1 MRGRPARRCVFKSKN
16 MTKLTAALTTTLLL
30 LAVSISASPEQDV
43 RSAVLH
49 YRQAL
54 VKKDLSALEQIWT
67 DDYISINAHG
77 VIRTKAERLADLKS
91 GVTAVESIKHEGE
104 IAVKIHGDVAIV
116 TSQITLVG
124 RYNGKE
130 VAGDFRSTHIWKNDK
145 GQWRLLMNQLTGIAK
160 D

>member
-1 MRGRPARRCVFKSKN
+1 MFQVMA
-16 MTKLTAALTTTLLL
+16 KLTAALTTTLLL
-30 LAVSISASPEQDV
+30 VAVSLSASPEQDV

-54 VKKDLSALEQIWT
+54 VKKDLPELAQIWT

-116 TSQITLVG
+116 TSTITLAG

-130 VAGDFRSTHIWKNDK
+130 VAGDFRSTHIWKNDS
-145 GQWRLLMNQLTGIAK
+145 GHWRLLMNQLTGIAK

>member
-1 MRGRPARRCVFKSKN
+1 MFQSMA
-16 MTKLTAALTTTLLL
+16 KLTTALTATLLF
-30 LAVSISASPEQDV
+30 LAASFSASPEQDV

-49 YRQAL
+49 YREAL
-54 VKKDLSALEQIWT
+54 VKKDLPALEQIWT

-77 VIRTKAERLADLKS
+77 LIRPKAERLADLKS
-91 GVTAVESIKHEGE
+91 GVTAVESIRHEGE

-130 VAGDFRSTHIWKNDK
+130 VSGEFRSTHIWKNDK
-145 GQWRLLMNQLTGIAK
+145 GHWQLLMNQLTAIAK

>member
-1 MRGRPARRCVFKSKN
+1 MFQI
-16 MTKLTAALTTTLLL
+16 MTKLTTAITTALLL

-116 TSQITLVG
+116 TSQITLAG

-130 VAGDFRSTHIWKNDK
+130 VSGEFRSTHIWKNDK
-145 GQWRLLMNQLTGIAK
+145 GHWRLLMNQLTAIAK